1 MTSDTRVSPLVRMR
15 RVSKAFG
22 GVQAL
27 RAVDLDIR
35 PGEVQV
41 LAGEN
46 GAGKTSLMNVL
57 SGIYQADVGTIEM
70 GGRPVRIASPR
81 AGVTLGIGMVHQHFQ
96 LVGPLSALDNILLG
110 NEGPGLRLSRAS
122 RRQALSA
129 VARRYGLSLDL
140 ERPVADL
147 PVGVQQKVEILR
159 ALDRQVR
166 VLILDEPTTHLTPQ
180 EVDALFQVIRQLAAG
195 GTSVVLITHKVGE
208 MLAIGDRLSVMRRGS
223 LVATVNRAE
232 ASRAQL
238 VALLMGDRTPESVF
252 APVRAM
258 AADSHNVLEVQDLST
273 HGRGLRLT
281 HCSLAVRAGELVGVA
296 GVAGNGQRELAEAI
310 MALRPADGI
319 VRIAGRVSPARV
331 RDRIRAGVAYIP
343 EDRMGEGLLPRAP
356 LTESVYLGL
365 HQVLQGRG
373 LRLRWGPVRALA
385 RTIIGQYRVSAASEW
400 VPSAYLS
407 GGNIQKLLVARAV
420 HLAEAIDGAVLV
432 AMNPTRGLDVAT
444 AAFVHSRLQQL
455 RATGRGVLLIS
466 EDLDE
471 LMALCDRLLVLYQG
485 RLAGECRRGDYD
497 AYRIGAL
504 MAGA

>member
-1 MTSDTRVSPLVRMR
+1 MTSDTSVSPLVRMR
-15 RVSKAFG
+15 GVSKAFG
-22 GVQAL
+22 AVQAL

-57 SGIYQADVGTIEM
+57 CGIYQADAGTIEI

-122 RRQALSA
+122 RRHALSA
-129 VARRYGLSLDL
+129 VAGRYGLSLDL

-180 EVDALFQVIRQLAAG
+180 EVDALFRVIRQLAAG

-223 LVATVNRAE
+223 LVATLNRAE

-252 APVRAM
+252 AVSAM
-258 AADSHNVLEVQDLST
+258 AADSENVLEVQDLTT
-273 HGRGLRLT
+273 HGRGLRLID
-281 HCSLAVRAGELVGVA
+281 CSLAVRAGELVGVA

-365 HQVLQGRG
+365 HQVLQGRR

-385 RTIIGQYRVSAASEW
+385 RTIIDQYRVSAASEW
-400 VPSAYLS
+400 VPSAHLS

-420 HLAEAIDGAVLV
+420 LLAEAIDGAVLV

-485 RLAGECRRGDYD
+485 RLAGEFRRGDYD